1 MKKIKQENLAPIW
14 LDSAHFVNDIYTGML
29 NPIMPFIALKLG
41 ISMAIATIVLSLSHI
56 CASLLQP
63 IFGFFADN
71 IIKRSFIFWGLLATS
86 VFISLAPSAHSLYYL
101 IIFIILGSLGSSVF
115 HPQALGF
122 SVRFAQVDA
131 SQNMGTFIGLGTFG
145 FSLGPIVSAAVTQFL
160 GLDKMPYLCVLGVV
174 LALLMFKCVPKIS
187 DKKIVIQHKKFIKA
201 FSDILKNK
209 KLKLLITISVLKT
222 LVTTSSSILLPFLW
236 RDLGKTPFYIGFALF
251 AFTFAGAFGS
261 LISRNLEKRFTTPNI
276 FYFSMM
282 ATFPLM
288 IIFALTYK
296 LFPNF
301 ALLIYIIMGL
311 TTMMAM
317 PITMVMAQS
326 VLPEYKSIIGGF
338 INGFSWGIVAVF
350 MTVLGFVAQA
360 NGIVPVLICIS
371 IIPAISAVF
380 IVKKLFE
387 N

>member
-222 LVTTSSSILLPFLW
+222 LVTTSSSILL
-236 RDLGKTPFYIGFALF
+236 
-251 AFTFAGAFGS
+251 
-261 LISRNLEKRFTTPNI
+261 
-276 FYFSMM
+276 
-282 ATFPLM
+282 
-288 IIFALTYK
+288 
-296 LFPNF
+296 
-301 ALLIYIIMGL
+301 
-311 TTMMAM
+311 
-317 PITMVMAQS
+317 
-326 VLPEYKSIIGGF
+326 
-338 INGFSWGIVAVF
+338 
-350 MTVLGFVAQA
+350 
-360 NGIVPVLICIS
+360 
-371 IIPAISAVF
+371 
-380 IVKKLFE
+380 
-387 N
+387 